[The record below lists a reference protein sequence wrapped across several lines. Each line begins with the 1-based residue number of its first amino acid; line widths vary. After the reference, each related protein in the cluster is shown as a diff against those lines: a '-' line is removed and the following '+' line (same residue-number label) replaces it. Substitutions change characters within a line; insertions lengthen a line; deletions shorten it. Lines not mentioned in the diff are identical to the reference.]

1 MPLTV
6 ADVLKEIPLF
16 SSAQVVAGQKGLHR
30 VIRWTHI
37 VDFPDVEPWVR
48 AGDFLLTTAFAL
60 KDNPAMQRELIP
72 SLVQKGLSGMAVAIG
87 RYFYEIPPEM
97 TRSADDLAFPI
108 LTIPFEIPFVEIT
121 QAIHRR
127 IVMEQYDLLEK
138 SFHIH
143 RVLTQLVLQEG
154 DLGAVAESL
163 AKLINRSVTIEDTSF
178 HLLAYAA
185 ASPEDDVRK
194 QTISEGRTPE
204 PVVTYLTAQGFFD
217 EIRRNPGPR
226 LLPPIPQLGLT
237 LERIIAPIIVGA
249 QLYGY
254 VWIIAA
260 NNPLAEL
267 DFQAIESATIV
278 AALII
283 TRQQTIYE
291 TEQRL
296 KDSLLNNL
304 IDPDPYHDI
313 ASVIETFQKLGLQ
326 YGYQVLVLEQVSDKL
341 LDSSRLCALIEAEM
355 RTTEQRV
362 TVIHR
367 EQRFIVLLGAT
378 EAAQGKDAAER
389 LLQVTKDEGIALAI
403 GIGSFSR
410 QATHVRQCYQ
420 QAQEALQIG
429 KTLSPGQPGVWVFED
444 LGFLH
449 WLRSL
454 PSDLQSDNRYYG
466 LIRAMEEYDQKNDSE
481 LLKTLEAYLDHLGN
495 SQQAARVLF
504 IHRNTLNQR
513 LGKIEENWD
522 IDLKNSQTLINLI
535 VAIKNWRLSKPN

>member
-30 VIRWTHI
+30 AIRWTHI

-194 QTISEGRTPE
+194 QTISEG
-204 PVVTYLTAQGFFD
+204 
-217 EIRRNPGPR
+217 
-226 LLPPIPQLGLT
+226 
-237 LERIIAPIIVGA
+237 
-249 QLYGY
+249 
-254 VWIIAA
+254 
-260 NNPLAEL
+260 
-267 DFQAIESATIV
+267 
-278 AALII
+278 
-283 TRQQTIYE
+283 
-291 TEQRL
+291 
-296 KDSLLNNL
+296 
-304 IDPDPYHDI
+304 
-313 ASVIETFQKLGLQ
+313 
-326 YGYQVLVLEQVSDKL
+326 
-341 LDSSRLCALIEAEM
+341 
-355 RTTEQRV
+355 
-362 TVIHR
+362 
-367 EQRFIVLLGAT
+367 
-378 EAAQGKDAAER
+378 
-389 LLQVTKDEGIALAI
+389 
-403 GIGSFSR
+403 
-410 QATHVRQCYQ
+410 
-420 QAQEALQIG
+420 
-429 KTLSPGQPGVWVFED
+429 
-444 LGFLH
+444 
-449 WLRSL
+449 
-454 PSDLQSDNRYYG
+454 
-466 LIRAMEEYDQKNDSE
+466 
-481 LLKTLEAYLDHLGN
+481 N
-495 SQQAARVLF
+495 S
-504 IHRNTLNQR
+504 
-513 LGKIEENWD
+513 
-522 IDLKNSQTLINLI
+522 
-535 VAIKNWRLSKPN
+535 

>member
-87 RYFYEIPPEM
+87 RYFCEIPPEM

-127 IVMEQYDLLEK
+127 IVTEQYDLLEK

-178 HLLAYAA
+178 HLLACAA

-326 YGYQVLVLEQVSDKL
+326 YGYRVLVLEQVSDKL

-355 RTTEQRV
+355 RTTEQRL

-420 QAQEALQIG
+420 QVQEALQIG
-429 KTLSPGQPGVWVFED
+429 KTISPGQPGVWVFED

-466 LIRAMEEYDQKNDSE
+466 LIRAMEDYDQKNDSE

-513 LGKIEENWD
+513 RGKIEENWD

>member
-127 IVMEQYDLLEK
+127 IVTEQYDLLEK

-178 HLLAYAA
+178 HLLAYSA

-326 YGYQVLVLEQVSDKL
+326 YGYRVLVLEQVSDKL

-355 RTTEQRV
+355 RTTEQRL

-466 LIRAMEEYDQKNDSE
+466 LIRAMEDYDQKNDSE

>member
-1 MPLTV
+1 
-6 ADVLKEIPLF
+6 
-16 SSAQVVAGQKGLHR
+16 LHR

-87 RYFYEIPPEM
+87 RYFCEIPPEM

-127 IVMEQYDLLEK
+127 IVTEQYDLLEK

-178 HLLAYAA
+178 HLLACAA

-237 LERIIAPIIVGA
+237 LERIIVGA

-326 YGYQVLVLEQVSDKL
+326 YGYRVLVLEQVSDKL

-355 RTTEQRV
+355 RTTEQRL

-410 QATHVRQCYQ
+410 QATHVRQCYSKRRRHCRSAKRFRQ
-420 QAQEALQIG
+420 V
-429 KTLSPGQPGVWVFED
+429 SPASGCLRTW
-444 LGFLH
+444 GFYTGCVPC
-449 WLRSL
+449 L
-454 PSDLQSDNRYYG
+454 PICNRT
-466 LIRAMEEYDQKNDSE
+466 IATMD
-481 LLKTLEAYLDHLGN
+481 
-495 SQQAARVLF
+495 
-504 IHRNTLNQR
+504 
-513 LGKIEENWD
+513 
-522 IDLKNSQTLINLI
+522 
-535 VAIKNWRLSKPN
+535 